1 MSEPKQRDRWDKC
14 QILLDPFG
22 KIMTGLLVVLLG
34 YLGNAALQED
44 QKRRAFVELLSRR
57 EEADGNLRK
66 DMFSKVIDQFVKPST
81 GDLDSSIL
89 NLELLAYNFHESI
102 DLGPLLKQVY
112 AQSWT
117 DKTGTTKQRKRL
129 QNLAQEIVNRE
140 LAALTG
146 SACITTGAVRF
157 DELEALQAQPK
168 ALSVECEAGPG
179 LPARRFNADVLLRPQ
194 VSDLRRQTELDVI
207 LSVATVGHAEPR
219 GDASVLQ
226 ASSDRASGRD
236 GGIQTFEF
244 AVSPFDF
251 PLIDNVRLGG
261 EGGRVSI
268 VMTRVDDGG
277 VTLTLVHFPDSRT
290 SLRDKPFQD
299 EVMKALDTAG
309 RRRSW

>member
-1 MSEPKQRDRWDKC
+1 MSEPKMRDRWDKC

-22 KIMTGLLVVLLG
+22 KILTGLLVVLLG
-34 YLGNAALQED
+34 YLGNSALQED

-117 DKTGTTKQRKRL
+117 DKKGTTKQRRRL
-129 QNLAQEIVNRE
+129 QHLAQEIVNRE
-140 LAALTG
+140 LVALTG

-168 ALSVECEAGPG
+168 VLSVECEAGPG
-179 LPARRFNADVLLRPQ
+179 LPARSFNADVLLRPQ
-194 VSDLRRQTELDVI
+194 EGDLRRQTQLDVI
-207 LSVATVGHAEPR
+207 LSVATVGHALPR
-219 GDASVLQ
+219 SDTSVLQ
-226 ASSDRASGRD
+226 ASSDRASARN
-236 GGIQTFEF
+236 GIQTFEF

-261 EGGRVSI
+261 DGGRVSI
-268 VMTRVDDGG
+268 VMTRVDEGG

-309 RRRSW
+309 RRRAW